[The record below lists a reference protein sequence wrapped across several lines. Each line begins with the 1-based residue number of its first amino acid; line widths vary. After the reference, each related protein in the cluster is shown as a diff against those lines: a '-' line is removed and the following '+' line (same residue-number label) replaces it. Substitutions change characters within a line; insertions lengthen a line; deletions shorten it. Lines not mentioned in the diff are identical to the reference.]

1 MPLGTVRAAI
11 RDERVLKLSYADETG
26 HATERA
32 VWPIALAFYEQK
44 QILAAWCTL
53 REDFRNFRTD
63 RIAGAEPVAGRFGR
77 RRAQLAREWEDIWR
91 QQVRERYPDAAD

>member
-1 MPLGTVRAAI
+1 MVPADRSRQSGRA
-11 RDERVLKLSYADETG
+11 TG

-63 RIAGAEPVAGRFGR
+63 RIVAAEIVGGRFGR
-77 RRAQLAREWEDIWR
+77 RRAQLAREWEDIW
-91 QQVRERYPDAAD
+91 QQQLRERYPGEPH